1 MRRNQ
6 PIKILGFIMALALA
20 ITACQFTFN
29 LPREL
34 QLIDTGVQEQEAE
47 DNGSGEGYVPQ
58 PTLVSAVEPKLVTSV
73 DLISQQ
79 DALIALYENVSP
91 GVVAIL
97 IYGEESG
104 VFPLGS
110 GSGFVI
116 DKEGHIVT
124 NFHVVYGAEEIQI
137 TFPSGIKVRG
147 EVIGTDAD
155 SDLAIIKVDVA
166 PEDLHPLPLGDSDEV
181 KVGQIVIAIG
191 NPFGLNGT
199 MTTGIVSGLGRT
211 LDSLNEAP
219 GGNQEITQYYTAGD
233 IIQTDAAI
241 NPGNSG
247 GPLLNLDGEVIGVN
261 RAIRTFSTNADL
273 EPVNSGIGF
282 AVSVNI
288 VKRVTPGLIAN
299 GSFDYPYLGVSSW
312 PEIPLIEAERLG
324 MDRAVGA
331 LITRVVE
338 GGPADEAGLRVDD
351 VILQINDEE
360 VRHFGDLIAY
370 LFTDTSPGD
379 VVELLIWRGSE
390 EITVSL
396 ELGAR
401 P

>member
-6 PIKILGFIMALALA
+6 PTKILMFTIALAMA
-20 ITACQFTFN
+20 ITACQFSFN

-34 QLIDTGVQEQEAE
+34 QPIDTEVQEQEAE

-58 PTLVSAVEPKLVTSV
+58 PTLASAVDSELMTSV

-79 DALIALYENVSP
+79 DALIAIYENVSP

-155 SDLAIIKVDVA
+155 SDLAIIKVNVA

-199 MTTGIVSGLGRT
+199 MTMGIVSGLGRT

-219 GGNQEITQYYTAGD
+219 GGNQEITQYFTAGD

-331 LITRVVE
+331 LITRIVE
-338 GGPADEAGLRVDD
+338 GGPAEAAGLRVDD
-351 VILQINDEE
+351 VILQINDVE
-360 VRHFGDLIAY
+360 VRHFGDLIAF

-379 VVELLIWRGSE
+379 VVELLIWRGGE
-390 EITVSL
+390 EIIVSL

>member
-6 PIKILGFIMALALA
+6 PTKILMFTMALAMA

-34 QLIDTGVQEQEAE
+34 QPIDTEVQEQEVE
-47 DNGSGEGYVPQ
+47 DNGSGEVFAPQ

-79 DALIALYENVSP
+79 DALIVLYENVSP

-104 VFPLGS
+104 VFPVGS

-124 NFHVVYGAEEIQI
+124 NFHVVHGAVEIQI

-155 SDLAIIKVDVA
+155 SDLAIIRVDVA

-219 GGNQEITQYYTAGD
+219 GGNQEITQFYTAGD

-288 VKRVTPGLIAN
+288 VKRVSPGLIAN

-351 VILQINDEE
+351 VILQINDVE

-370 LFTDTSPGD
+370 LFTDISPGD
-379 VVELLIWRGSE
+379 VVELLIWRGGE
-390 EITVSL
+390 EITVFL